1 MIPKPL
7 HHANELLAF
16 VLELVALGGLAWW
29 GFHTGHNLALHLLLG
44 IGAPLLMAVA
54 WGTYAAPRARRPLP
68 IPALLVF
75 KLVVFGLAAAAVY
88 VTGAHTFGLVFAAV
102 ALANTLLA
110 TADRNSLARQT
121 H

>member
-54 WGTYAAPRARRPLP
+54 WGTYAAPRAKRPLP

-75 KLVVFGLAAAAVY
+75 KLVVFGLAAAAIY
-88 VTGAHTFGLVFAAV
+88 ATGAHTFGLVFAAV
-102 ALANTLLA
+102 AVVNTLLA

>member
-29 GFHTGHNLALHLLLG
+29 GFHTGHNTAIHLLLG
-44 IGAPLLMAVA
+44 IGAPVVMAVA
-54 WGTYAAPRARRPLP
+54 WGMFAAPRARHPLP
-68 IPALLVF
+68 VPALLVF

-88 VTGAHTFGLVFAAV
+88 ATGAHTFGVVFAVVAV
-102 ALANTLLA
+102 ANTVLA
-110 TADRNSLARQT
+110 TADRESLARRT

>member
-29 GFHTGHNLALHLLLG
+29 GFHAGHNVAVHVLLG

-54 WGTYAAPRARRPLP
+54 WGMFAAPRARHPLP
-68 IPALLVF
+68 VPALLVF
-75 KLVVFGLAAAAVY
+75 KLVVFGLASAAVY
-88 VTGAHTFGLVFAAV
+88 ATGAHAFGIVFGAV
-102 ALANTLLA
+102 AVANTLLA
-110 TADRNSLARQT
+110 TADRESLARWT